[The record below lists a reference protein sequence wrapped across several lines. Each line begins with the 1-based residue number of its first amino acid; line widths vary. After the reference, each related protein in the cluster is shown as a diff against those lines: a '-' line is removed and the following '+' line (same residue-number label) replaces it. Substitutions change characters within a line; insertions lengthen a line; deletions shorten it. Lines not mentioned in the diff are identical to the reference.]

1 MVTIS
6 FSIPEELNNAFN
18 ETFEVKNQSV
28 IISDLMQRAIQEERR
43 KRQRTQAI
51 DTLLALRKSLP
62 PFTEPEIRRARE
74 ENRP

>member
-18 ETFEVKNQSV
+18 ETFEVHNQSV
-28 IISDLMQRAIQEERR
+28 IISDLMRQAIQEEKR

-51 DTLLALRKSLP
+51 DTLLAIRKSLP
-62 PFTEPEIRRARE
+62 PFTEQEIRRARE

>member
-28 IISDLMQRAIQEERR
+28 IISDLMRRAIQEEKR

-51 DTLLALRKSLP
+51 DTLLAIRKSLP
-62 PFTEPEIRRARE
+62 SVTEQEIRRARE

>member
-62 PFTEPEIRRARE
+62 PFTEQEIRRARE